1 MLSVTMSDA
10 EDVLTVL
17 AAQWEGDPF
26 AGAERVVWM
35 QGLVGRPVADV
46 GRAVDR
52 FVAGPVCPSWAEFA
66 AELATYRSRPPAD
79 GEGPRL
85 YRDDRRAST
94 YVRVCQACCRRFAS
108 GDTEWRDLLG
118 WAAAMPTAAVF
129 ERTMR
134 TIADRIPPD
143 TTDMDHAITQ
153 QLRST
158 Q

>member
-1 MLSVTMSDA
+1 MSDA

-17 AAQWEGDPF
+17 AAQWPPADGSTPF
-26 AGAERVVWM
+26 TGAERVVWM

-46 GRAVDR
+46 GRAVDHHTTTS
-52 FVAGPVCPSWAEFA
+52 GTMPTWGEFA
-66 AELATYRSRPPAD
+66 ATLASYRAHPPAP

-118 WAAAMPTAAVF
+118 WDVMPTAAVF

-134 TIADRIPPD
+134 TIAEQIPAA

>member
-66 AELATYRSRPPAD
+66 AELAAYRSRRPEPD
-79 GEGPRL
+79 EGARM

-118 WAAAMPTAAVF
+118 WHVMPTPAVF

-134 TIADRIPPD
+134 TIAEQIPAA